1 MTVRRVSTVLVGMG
15 AALVCLSAAFAA
27 ERTPQ
32 EWLERMNHAFID
44 TDYDGIF
51 SYYSGNDL
59 STLRVVHSIRD
70 GVQHERLIHLN
81 GAPREIIRTGNQVEF
96 VLQPGDEI
104 LELENSIPSGPFAQA
119 FTTATSGGNCYTMAL
134 HGHDRVADRD
144 ATRLDVLPR
153 DHDRY
158 GFHLWLDDDTGLLLR
173 SELVDSAGQKL
184 EIFQFATL
192 KIGDIKDSD
201 LKPDHEDGALISHL
215 TLDAARQAT
224 ASPAEWRAGWVPN
237 GFTMDYESQKKATYA
252 KRFHDGVVRHSPPA
266 EFVAGGQ
273 YIDVHR
279 RPDHVLGVRRGDA
292 GDGCG
297 QRRNAQWCYSG
308 RQPRRDGRTRSRP
321 PSSYR
326 RRRDSD
332 CNCAADRTIGRLSW
346 PMMRYGGTIAPS
358 RGRIAVG
365 DSIR

>member
-134 HGHDRVADRD
+134 HGPDRVADRD

-237 GFTMDYESQKKATYA
+237 GFTMASSDI
-252 KRFHDGVVRHSPPA
+252 R
-266 EFVAGGQ
+266 
-273 YIDVHR
+273 R
-279 RPDHVLGVRRGDA
+279 RPSSSQAVNTLMYT
-292 GDGCG
+292 DGLTMFSVFVEAMPETG
-297 QRRNAQWCYSG
+297 AANAV
-308 RQPRRDGRTRSRP
+308 TRSGATVAV
-321 PSSYR
+321 SHVV
-326 RRRDSD
+326 
-332 CNCAADRTIGRLSW
+332 T
-346 PMMRYGGTIAPS
+346 GGPDHGHHLVTVVGEIPTATAQ
-358 RGRIAVG
+358 RIAQSVVYPG
-365 DSIR
+365 Q